1 MGMPVEF
8 NTMIVTKGKEIRIE
22 ENVFELMKDGYRIY
36 PLNIPLEVRKT
47 KDGEKTGTAHVEKL
61 ELTDNVTK
69 VTYRLVSLH
78 STN

>member
-8 NTMIVTKGKEIRIE
+8 NTMIVTKGKETRIE
-22 ENVFELMKDGYRIY
+22 ENVFELMKEGYRIY

-47 KDGEKTGTAHVEKL
+47 KDGEKTGTALVEKL

-69 VTYRLVSLH
+69 MTYRLVSLH

>member
-8 NTMIVTKGKEIRIE
+8 NTMIVTKGKETRIE
-22 ENVFELMKDGYRIY
+22 ENVFELMKEGYRIY

-61 ELTDNVTK
+61 ELTGNITK

>member
-8 NTMIVTKGKEIRIE
+8 NTMIVTKGKETRIE
-22 ENVFELMKDGYRIY
+22 ENVFELMKEGYRIY

-47 KDGEKTGTAHVEKL
+47 KDGEKTGTAQVEKL

>member
-8 NTMIVTKGKEIRIE
+8 NTMIVTKGKETRIE
-22 ENVFELMKDGYRIY
+22 ENVFELMKEGYRIY

-47 KDGEKTGTAHVEKL
+47 KDVEKTGTAHVEKL
-61 ELTDNVTK
+61 ELTDNITK

>member
-8 NTMIVTKGKEIRIE
+8 NTMIVTKGKEVRIE
-22 ENVFELMKDGYRIY
+22 ENVFELMKEGYRIY

-47 KDGEKTGTAHVEKL
+47 KDGEKTGTAFVEKL